1 MVAGGQ
7 DCADR
12 QPAPPIRPRCRGPP
26 PERCPF
32 PSVAPAPAAAASAQ
46 TVAFSY
52 KRMQACCRPRRGVL
66 MKILL
71 AEDDAPSRQ
80 ALESLLQGWGYEVVA
95 VGDGAAAWQV
105 LQQDAAP
112 RMALLD

>member
-1 MVAGGQ
+1 ML
-7 DCADR
+7 
-12 QPAPPIRPRCRGPP
+12 PP
-26 PERCPF
+26 PG
-32 PSVAPAPAAAASAQ
+32 
-46 TVAFSY
+46 
-52 KRMQACCRPRRGVL
+52 GVL

-112 RMALLD
+112 RMALLDWLMPALDGLEVCRKVRTTPDLAPPYLILLSGKNSRQDVLTGLQGGADDFVTKP